1 MQLYPAID
9 LRGGRVVQL
18 KQGDYDRETL
28 YSDDPVAVARA
39 FDDAGAQWIH
49 VVDLD
54 AARDGGNPNLK
65 TIQAICANVRAKV
78 QTGGG
83 VRSVQDASERFAAGV
98 TRAVIGS
105 SAIENPE
112 IVDELA
118 GLHPGQV
125 AVGLDARGSDV
136 AIRGWQQA
144 TGADLVTT
152 AQRFELPGVGAL
164 VVTDISRDGMLGGP
178 GFEQLRTVL
187 GAVTTPVVASGG
199 VSSLDDLRKLTALDV
214 DGRRLTGA
222 IAGTAIYEKRF
233 TIEEGIAACSPS
245 A

>member
-125 AVGLDARGSDV
+125 AVGLDARGRDV
-136 AIRGWQQA
+136 AIRGWQRA

-152 AQRFELPGVGAL
+152 AQRFERPGVGAL

-199 VSSLDDLRKLTALDV
+199 VSSLDDLRELTALDV

-245 A
+245 V

>member
-9 LRGGRVVQL
+9 LRDGRVVQL
-18 KQGDYDRETL
+18 KQGDYDRETR

-65 TIQAICANVRAKV
+65 TIEAICANVRAKV

-98 TRAVIGS
+98 TRAVVGS

-118 GLHPGQV
+118 GMHPGQV

-136 AIRGWQQA
+136 AIRGWRQA
-144 TGADLVTT
+144 TGADLITT

-199 VSSLDDLRKLTALDV
+199 VSSLDDLRELTALDV